1 MIKNIIF
8 DIGNVILNFDID
20 RVLNNITGDSSEQ
33 KFIMDNIYN
42 SPEWTMYNFIDTGLL
57 DRKSCIKLQCDRSNH
72 KNDELIRRF
81 WLTYNEYAYVDVRV
95 IELIKKLRKKYKI
108 YLLSNMN
115 EYTFEYLKKSDL
127 FSVVD
132 GYIMSFEVNQV
143 KPYEGIYRSLLK
155 KYNLISNECI
165 FIDDNINNIFT
176 ANKLGIHGV
185 HVKADNYDSIINE
198 LKKLNI
204 LESYENDV

>member
-8 DIGNVILNFDID
+8 DIGNVIFNFDFD
-20 RVLNNITGDSSEQ
+20 RVLEKFTSDPIEQ
-33 KFIMDNIYN
+33 KFIMDNIYK
-42 SPEWTMYNFIDTGLL
+42 SPEWSLYSLIDTGLL
-57 DRKSCIKLQCDRSNH
+57 DRESCIKLQCDRSNH

-143 KPYEGIYRSLLK
+143 KPYEGIYKTLMR
-155 KYNLISNECI
+155 KYDLISNECV
-165 FIDDNINNIFT
+165 FLDDNINNIFT
-176 ANKLGIHGV
+176 ANKLGIHGI
-185 HVKADNYDSIINE
+185 HVKADDYNDIISK
-198 LKKLNI
+198 LKKNNI
-204 LESYENDV
+204 LECEDYDV